1 MNLNMPN
8 AKNDEWMQR
17 ILTYTKL
24 NAQGLLGTIWMMND
38 IDLMLRRCKKCKTSS

>member
-1 MNLNMPN
+1 MNVIYVKYAKQQVMNGLNDESSMPN

-24 NAQGLLGTIWMMND
+24 NA
-38 IDLMLRRCKKCKTSS
+38 